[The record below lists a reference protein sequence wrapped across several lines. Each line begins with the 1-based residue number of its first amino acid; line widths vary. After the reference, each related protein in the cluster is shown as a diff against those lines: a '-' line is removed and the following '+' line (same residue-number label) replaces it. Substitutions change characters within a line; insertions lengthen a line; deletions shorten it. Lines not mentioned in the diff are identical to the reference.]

1 MSFLLL
7 YIDISCM
14 IDKQLISDAVT
25 RAIAETDIFVV
36 DIRVSVA
43 NDIVV
48 EIDSPSPLDLDTC
61 ADISRKIED
70 SLDRDAEDFSL
81 EVGTAGLTAPFKVRG
96 QWLKNIGNDI
106 ELITRDGK
114 KMHGRLLEVTDDDT
128 ITVGVDVKERPEG
141 KKRPVIVNRPVNM
154 KIADVKTA
162 CYMISFK

>member
-14 IDKQLISDAVT
+14 IDKQLISDAVA

-36 DIRVSVA
+36 DIRVSAA

-70 SLDRDAEDFSL
+70 TLDRDAEDFSL

-141 KKRPVIVNRPVNM
+141 KKRPVIVNRPVSM

>member
-36 DIRVSVA
+36 DIRVSAA

-114 KMHGRLLEVTDDDT
+114 KMHVRLLEVTDDDT

>member
-25 RAIAETDIFVV
+25 HAIAETDIFVV
-36 DIRVSVA
+36 DIRVSAA

>member
-14 IDKQLISDAVT
+14 IDKQLISDAVA

-36 DIRVSVA
+36 DIRVSAA

>member
-36 DIRVSVA
+36 DIRVSAA

-81 EVGTAGLTAPFKVRG
+81 EVGNAGLTAPFKVRG